1 MLRDRIFTFATGIME
16 NVSNIQPG
24 NISINDYNYSLPDEK
39 IAKYPLP
46 QRDQSKLLAWKNNS
60 IEDRIFSEL
69 PGLLPENSLLVFNN
83 TKVIRARLLFEKE
96 TGARIEIFC
105 LDPYQP
111 ADYQLAFQQT
121 RTCVW
126 KCMVGN
132 LKKWKGGILKREL
145 TVDGEI
151 VALSAERI
159 SSDGHDNII
168 RFSWDNAGF
177 EFSRIIEHAGI
188 LPIPPY
194 LNRETEESDVQ
205 RYQTVYSK
213 IKGSVA
219 APTAGLHFTEEVFR
233 QLGEKGHQIQELTL
247 HVGAGTFQPVKSGT
261 IQAHRMH
268 AEQLYI
274 TRQLIEKLLQ
284 HKGPRIAVGTTT
296 VRTLESIYWLGNQIA
311 NGSVT
316 DRSTLKIS
324 QWEPYHTAKKVTV
337 NESLEAILSLMKG
350 NSTSHLSASTEII
363 IVPGYSF
370 KLVDG
375 MLTNFHQPQSTLLLL
390 VSAFLGN
397 QWKTVYKHA
406 LDSNYRFL
414 SYGDSN
420 LYLR

>member
-1 MLRDRIFTFATGIME
+1 ME
-16 NVSNIQPG
+16 NISNTEPG
-24 NISINDYNYSLPDEK
+24 NIAISDYNYFLPDEK

-46 QRDQSKLLAWKNNS
+46 QRDQSKLLVWKNHCV
-60 IEDRIFSEL
+60 EDHVFSKL
-69 PGLLPENSLLVFNN
+69 PDLLPENSLLIFNN

-96 TGARIEIFC
+96 TGARIELFC

-121 RTCVW
+121 QACSW

-132 LKKWKGGILKREL
+132 LKKWKGGTLKKRL
-145 TVDGEI
+145 DIDGQTI
-151 VALSAERI
+151 RLSAEKI
-159 SSDGHDNII
+159 SANGPCMII

-194 LNRETEESDVQ
+194 LNRETEESDLQ

-219 APTAGLHFTEEVFR
+219 APTAGLHFTEEIFR
-233 QLGEKGHQIQELTL
+233 KIGEKGHQTQELTL
-247 HVGAGTFQPVKSGT
+247 HVGAGTFQPVKSET
-261 IQAHRMH
+261 IQAHQMH
-268 AEQLYI
+268 AEQVYI
-274 TRQLIEKLLQ
+274 TRQLVEKLLQ
-284 HKGPRIAVGTTT
+284 HEGPRITVGTTT

-311 NGSVT
+311 NGAGPDISN
-316 DRSTLKIS
+316 LKIS

-337 NESLEAILSLMKG
+337 KESLETILALMKG
-350 NSTSHLSASTEII
+350 NSTGHLSASTEII
-363 IVPGYSF
+363 IVPGYPF
-370 KLVDG
+370 KLTDG

-390 VSAFLGN
+390 VSAFLGD

-406 LDSNYRFL
+406 LDNNYRFL

-420 LYLR
+420 LYLK